1 MQQRQASGSFSRG
14 LQGLAG
20 GVSSG
25 VTGLYRS
32 PLEGYSTGRSGGLAL
47 GLGRGLLGAVG
58 LPLSGALDLVSTVS
72 SSIAST
78 AGVSHNPQLKSKGLK
93 LGEQYTGAVQAWL
106 RLQLVACS

>member
-1 MQQRQASGSFSRG
+1 M
-14 LQGLAG
+14 AG

-58 LPLSGALDLVSTVS
+58 LPLSGALDLVSSVS

-78 AGVSHNPQLKSKGLK
+78 AGVSHNPQRKRAGLK
-93 LGEQYTGAVQAWL
+93 LGRWTILKQALKVSW
-106 RLQLVACS
+106 CSAKNASMHS